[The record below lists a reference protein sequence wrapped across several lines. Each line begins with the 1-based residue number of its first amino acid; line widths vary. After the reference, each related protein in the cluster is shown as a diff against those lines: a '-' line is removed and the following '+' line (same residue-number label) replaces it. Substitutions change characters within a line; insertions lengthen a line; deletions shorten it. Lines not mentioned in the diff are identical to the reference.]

1 MGYALSG
8 LVHIGIALTAL
19 QLVLGLAI
27 VSADGQTPTRD
38 WLAQLLVWNPLDGWL
53 VLLAGLAVLGV
64 ALSYF
69 YLAVSRRFTVDL
81 TLDRM
86 SNRIKRVAFA
96 CGIAGHL
103 GRGVAFLIVG
113 LFLVYAGWFVEE
125 VEVRGVGDVLDML
138 EAQSFGAWILIVV
151 AAGLTVYGSYLL
163 LAACYLRL
171 VATW

>member
-1 MGYALSG
+1 M
-8 LVHIGIALTAL
+8 HIGIALSAL
-19 QLVLGLAI
+19 QLVLGSAI

-38 WLAQLLVWNPLDGWL
+38 WLARLLVWNPLDGWL
-53 VLLAGLAVLGV
+53 TLLAGLAVLGV

-113 LFLVYAGWFVEE
+113 VFLVYAGWFVEE
-125 VEVRGVGDVLDML
+125 AEARGVGDVLSRL
-138 EAQSFGAWILIVV
+138 EAQPFGAWMLIAI
-151 AAGLTVYGSYLL
+151 AAGLAAYGLYLL